1 MPAFGDV
8 LQPDEIK
15 DLVDFLHAKRKAPK
29 RTTLPIQTSSPN
41 H

>member
-29 RTTLPIQTSSPN
+29 NTAGATQSR
-41 H
+41 